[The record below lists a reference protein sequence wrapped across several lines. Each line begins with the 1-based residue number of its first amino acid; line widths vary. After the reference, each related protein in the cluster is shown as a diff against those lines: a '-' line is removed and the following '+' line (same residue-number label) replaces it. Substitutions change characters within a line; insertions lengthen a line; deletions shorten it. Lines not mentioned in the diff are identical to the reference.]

1 MPDCRNCPKQTR
13 ARCIE
18 ECATSDSVKIMMHR
32 AFESG
37 TDTTELWELLQA
49 NCLIK
54 RMERKSRTPRPSALQ
69 RRLKDKAKP
78 QSVKTAEKTEKVASA
93 PPPAA
98 PVSTREPIRRLS
110 PIQSRLSE
118 KRKEKPPFSR
128 YCLTLQGEQHHIALP
143 KTGSLVL
150 GRFDPTIKTSP
161 DIDLSYD
168 DRNHRVISRRHA
180 RITGHNGQHE
190 IEDLGSTNG
199 TRVNGK
205 RLKIGQKVRLKPNDQ
220 VALGHCQYTYVP
232 MPKMQASAHTEPPQ
246 AYLRVAF
253 TGRRFPL
260 PTWGEGVIG
269 RRDEIVGLIP
279 DIDLSEEKEVA
290 HVVARRHVKILV
302 RNGHHY
308 AEDLGSTTGTKL
320 NGVPL
325 KIGKIGL
332 LNPGDHLWLGGCVLT
347 YDVEVEP
354 AEATHILETT

>member
-18 ECATSDSVKIMMHR
+18 ECATSDSVKLMMHR

-37 TDTTELWELLQA
+37 TDTTELWGLLQA
-49 NCLIK
+49 DCLIE
-54 RMERKSRTPRPSALQ
+54 RMERKSRTPRPSALR

-78 QSVKTAEKTEKVASA
+78 QPVKAAEKTKKIIPA
-93 PPPAA
+93 PSPTA
-98 PVSTREPIRRLS
+98 PVVAREPIRRPT

-118 KRKEKPPFSR
+118 KKKEKQPTSR
-128 YCLTLQGEQHHIALP
+128 YCLTLQGEQHRIALP
-143 KTGSLVL
+143 RTGSLVL

-168 DRNHRVISRRHA
+168 DRNHCVISRRHA

-205 RLKIGQKVRLKPNDQ
+205 RLGIGQKVRLKPGDQ
-220 VALGHCQYTYVP
+220 VALGHCQYTYASIP
-232 MPKMQASAHTEPPQ
+232 MMQTSPHTKPPQ

-279 DIDLSEEKEVA
+279 DIDLSEEKEAA
-290 HVVARRHVKILV
+290 HVVARRHVKIFV
-302 RNGHHY
+302 RDGHHY

-320 NGVPL
+320 NGVQL
-325 KIGKIGL
+325 RIGKLDL

-354 AEATHILETT
+354 E